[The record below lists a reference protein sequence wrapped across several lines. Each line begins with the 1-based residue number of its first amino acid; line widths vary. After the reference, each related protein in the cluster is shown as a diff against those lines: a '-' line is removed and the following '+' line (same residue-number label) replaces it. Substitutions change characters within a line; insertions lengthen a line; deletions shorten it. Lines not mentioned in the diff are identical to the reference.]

1 MRLVA
6 AFLIRLYQ
14 CTLSPMLGPACRY
27 HPSCS
32 HYALGAIERF
42 GFMRGSWLALRR
54 LARCHPWHAGG
65 FDPVPDQ
72 LRPAHHPHAHD

>member
-6 AFLIRLYQ
+6 LFLIRLYQ
-14 CTLSPMLGPACRY
+14 WTLSPLLGPACRY

-32 HYALGAIERF
+32 HYAFGAIERF
-42 GFMRGSWLALRR
+42 GFVRGGWLALRR

-72 LRPAHHPHAHD
+72 LRPAHQPHGHD

>member
-14 CTLSPMLGPACRY
+14 CTISPLLGPACRY
-27 HPSCS
+27 HPTCS
-32 HYALGAIERF
+32 QYALEAIERF
-42 GFMRGSWLALRR
+42 GLMRGSWLALRR
-54 LARCHPWHAGG
+54 LGRCHPWHAGG

-72 LRPAHHPHAHD
+72 LPPARHSHAHD